1 MDSIPLS
8 QQGNPEQK
16 VRSWETNGVQVRDFR
31 KGKKG
36 EESLSQG
43 KYNVVSKNIVWES
56 IFNTT

>member
-8 QQGNPEQK
+8 QQGNPEQ

-36 EESLSQG
+36 EESLPQG